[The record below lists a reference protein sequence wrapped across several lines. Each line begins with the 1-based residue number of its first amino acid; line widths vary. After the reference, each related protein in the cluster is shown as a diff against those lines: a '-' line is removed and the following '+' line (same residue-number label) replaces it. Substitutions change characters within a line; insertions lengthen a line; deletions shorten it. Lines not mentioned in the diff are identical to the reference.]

1 MTTRCYGH
9 KGNKKKNCKTQNSK
23 RLFKEKTQIFCFLK
37 KNTHTN
43 TRVTL
48 NGQII
53 LYLYIVSRV
62 AKNCVLC
69 VKRLQESI
77 SFSSYENND
86 RRELR
91 NHNLFDGDHHL

>member
-9 KGNKKKNCKTQNSK
+9 KGNKKNAKLKTPK
-23 RLFKEKTQIFCFLK
+23 DFLK
-37 KNTHTN
+37 KKHKFFVFLKNTHTN

-48 NGQII
+48 NGQIT

-69 VKRLQESI
+69 VKPLQESI

-86 RRELR
+86 IRELR

>member
-9 KGNKKKNCKTQNSK
+9 AQRQKNAKLKTIKDFLKQKHN
-23 RLFKEKTQIFCFLK
+23 CFFFK
-37 KNTHTN
+37 KNTHTS

-48 NGQII
+48 NGQIT

-69 VKRLQESI
+69 VKPLQENI

-86 RRELR
+86 IRELR